1 MSSEYDDSGETH
13 DDYLDR
19 QERHRAE
26 EDAAWLRSRGYLVI
40 PPGDASPVGELVR
53 AAVARATNM
62 PDPGFEDSLHYAADE
77 AADDPAV
84 RQWAERGRR

>member
-53 AAVARATNM
+53 AACGDAEWCWSEEEVVDAV
-62 PDPGFEDSLHYAADE
+62 D
-77 AADDPAV
+77 AV
-84 RQWAERGRR
+84 RSDSNVKAWAERGRK